1 MTTGQM
7 SCYRTGQ
14 IMSSQHFNLIGIAI
28 GRVQAQYPM
37 RAMLGG
43 AK

>member
-14 IMSSQHFNLIGIAI
+14 IMSSQHYAESVLPQHRRYIK
-28 GRVQAQYPM
+28 
-37 RAMLGG
+37 L
-43 AK
+43 